1 MLFNHFLSAYYPDTS
16 YGGHRLF
23 RDMIAQ
29 GILADQLGYSA
40 VTIPEHHLINILL
53 TPSPLQMAVRVAAE
67 TRNID
72 LVTSVSVLPIHD
84 MRIFAGEVSQADNL
98 TDGRLVLG
106 VGRGAFR
113 YELERL
119 GVDMEQTREIFDES
133 LMVLEELLTKEEASW
148 DGTHYQF
155 EQLTIM
161 PRPYTKP
168 MPRIMIAALAPTA
181 LYHCARRGFNVQTT
195 VLQHDRNHLLE
206 QVQGFQTGKAERSDQ
221 SVDIKLSMLQVGYL
235 AKDQADADEKIDLA
249 HDYYKRFDNVFTG
262 PGIVSRGAIEPLPR
276 QQTRDELAANLLIC
290 TRDEMI
296 DHLSYYKEAGI
307 DEITLNPNI
316 GASQDEVLEQM
327 NRMAAEVFPA
337 LSAQRQKTGSVVV

>member
-23 RDMIAQ
+23 KDMVSQ
-29 GILADQLGYSA
+29 GILADKLGYSA

-53 TPSPLQMAVRVAAE
+53 TPAPLQMAVRIAAE
-67 TRNID
+67 TKNVD

-98 TDGRLVLG
+98 TEGRLVLG

-119 GVDMEQTREIFDES
+119 GVNLDQTRDIFDES
-133 LMVLEELLTKEEASW
+133 LLVLEELLTKENVSW
-148 DGTHYQF
+148 DGDYYKF
-155 EQLTIM
+155 DSLTIM
-161 PRPYTKP
+161 PRPYTRP

-195 VLQHDRNHLLE
+195 VLQHDSKHLLE
-206 QVQGFQTGKAERSDQ
+206 QVQGFQQGKSERQDTST
-221 SVDIKLSMLQVGYL
+221 DIKLSMLQVGYL
-235 AKDQADADEKIDLA
+235 AKNQADAEEKIDMA
-249 HDYYKRFDNVFTG
+249 FDYYKRFDNVFTG
-262 PGIVSRGAIEPLPR
+262 PGVVSNGAIEPLPR
-276 QQTRDELAANLLIC
+276 TQSREELAANLLIC

-296 DHLSYYKEAGI
+296 DRLSHYKEAGI
-307 DEITLNPNI
+307 DEITFNPNI

-327 NRMAAEVFPA
+327 DRMAVEVFPA
-337 LSAQRQKTGSVVV
+337 LSAQRRTIDSAIA